1 MIIQGG
7 SRSNAGQLGRYLL
20 NEAANDRVDV
30 LGVPDHA
37 RNLTEALR
45 DMERMGQMTRGTKT
59 LYHAQ
64 INPAPG
70 YDMRPEDWDR
80 SVDVL
85 AEKMGLEAQPR
96 AVVLHEKDGRTH
108 AHVVF
113 QRTDV
118 ERGRLI
124 SDSHN
129 YTRHR
134 EAAQQLVQEL
144 GHEKV
149 NRKVRGNSF
158 TQEEAR
164 KAAAD
169 RTDPAKIRTWIT
181 DLYERSATAEEFQK
195 GLEGRFVMAKP
206 KKRAYALLD
215 SYGQDYNLARMV
227 KTAKTSELREFFAP
241 VEHNLMDQDEYR
253 AAIRDG
259 NDERIAEKTAAIK
272 QEHEAK
278 RRKLHEWT
286 KKQVAGVTDLEA
298 KQEYWANYEEVSKTL
313 REEQAQ
319 ERADWEAKD
328 RIEKIRQL
336 EEERIRRER
345 EQQREQEWKRGRDR
359 GLSL

>member
-20 NEAANDRVDV
+20 NEAANDRVAVLEVPASARDV
-30 LGVPDHA
+30 P
-37 RNLTEALR
+37 EALK
-45 DMERMGQMTRGTKT
+45 DMERLGQMTRGRKT

-64 INPAPG
+64 INPAPDHVMQRG
-70 YDMRPEDWDR
+70 DWDR

-85 AEKMGLEAQPR
+85 ADTLGLENQPR
-96 AVVLHEKDGRTH
+96 AVVLHEKNGREH

-129 YTRHR
+129 YARHR
-134 EAAQQLVQEL
+134 EAGRQLEQEL
-144 GHEKV
+144 GHEPV
-149 NRKVRGNSF
+149 DRKTRGESF

-164 KAAAD
+164 KAAAE
-169 RTDPAKIRTWIT
+169 RTDPKKIRTWIT
-181 DLYERSATAEEFQK
+181 DLYERSETAEDFQK
-195 GLEGRFVMAKP
+195 GLEGRFVLAKP

-227 KTAKTSELREFFAP
+227 QSAKTKELREFLAP
-241 VEHNLMDQDEYR
+241 IDRDLIDQDSYQE
-253 AAIRDG
+253 AIREG
-259 NDERIAEKTAAIK
+259 NDERIAQKTAAIEDAH
-272 QEHEAK
+272 QAK
-278 RRKLHEWT
+278 RQKLYQWA
-286 KKQVAGVTDLEA
+286 KKQVASVTDMDA
-298 KQEYWANYEEVSKTL
+298 KQEYWANYQEVTKTL

-319 ERADWEAKD
+319 EKADWEAKT

-336 EEERIRRER
+336 EEERIRREM
-345 EQQREQEWKRGRDR
+345 EQQRQQNWQNRTRR
-359 GLSL
+359 LSL